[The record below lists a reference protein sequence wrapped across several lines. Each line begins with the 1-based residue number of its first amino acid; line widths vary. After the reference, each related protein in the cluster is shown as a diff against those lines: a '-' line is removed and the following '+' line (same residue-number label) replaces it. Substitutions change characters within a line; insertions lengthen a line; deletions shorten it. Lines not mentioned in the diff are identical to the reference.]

1 MNDEGIETVA
11 NRIQAEFQRLD
22 QETKQWQYDKTKPTL
37 VVYPHPCSHPCH
49 YPRYPN
55 HHL

>member
-22 QETKQWQYDKTKPTL
+22 QETKQWHNDKTKPTL
-37 VVYPHPCSHPCH
+37 VVYPHPCSHPRH
-49 YPRYPN
+49 YPS
-55 HHL
+55 LS

>member
-22 QETKQWQYDKTKPTL
+22 QETKQWHQ
-37 VVYPHPCSHPCH
+37 
-49 YPRYPN
+49 
-55 HHL
+55 